1 MRFDWNRHNLAKI
14 AAHGISRSE
23 AEQAV
28 RRGRSVEGVIRNGE
42 KRYVTKGTTEQDK
55 AIEAVY
61 TKRKGK
67 IRIIT
72 AWESRK
78 SRRLFRKRQGFEG

>member
-1 MRFDWNRHNLAKI
+1 MDWNRHNLTKI
-14 AAHGISRSE
+14 AAHGINRNE

-42 KRYVTKGTTEQDK
+42 KRYVAKGTAKQGK

-67 IRIIT
+67 IRVIT

-78 SRRLFRKRQGFEG
+78 LRELLQDFES